1 MSYYKIVTISKKL
14 EHNLHTILLNN
25 LKGFKMYQLTAI
37 FNRSCLN
44 DVLQG
49 LFDRKIEGITVID
62 VIGKGGIGVIEEN
75 GTPDLD
81 PKVKIEII
89 LSNDIYKES
98 AKEAIRAN
106 TQDLGHG
113 AGKMWVIPVL
123 EVERIRTG
131 EKNEDALTQSYISK
145 KKSTNNNYYTEID
158 TPSS

>member
-1 MSYYKIVTISKKL
+1 
-14 EHNLHTILLNN
+14 
-25 LKGFKMYQLTAI
+25 MYQLTAI
-37 FNRSCLN
+37 FNKICLN
-44 DVLQG
+44 DVLED
-49 LFDRKIEGITVID
+49 LYEKKIEGITVID
-62 VIGKGGIGVIEEN
+62 VIGKGGIGIIEEG

-89 LSNDIYKES
+89 LSSDSFKEL

-131 EKNEDALTQSYISK
+131 EKNEAALTQSYISRT
-145 KKSTNNNYYTEID
+145 KSSPSSYFTNTD
-158 TPSS
+158 TPAS